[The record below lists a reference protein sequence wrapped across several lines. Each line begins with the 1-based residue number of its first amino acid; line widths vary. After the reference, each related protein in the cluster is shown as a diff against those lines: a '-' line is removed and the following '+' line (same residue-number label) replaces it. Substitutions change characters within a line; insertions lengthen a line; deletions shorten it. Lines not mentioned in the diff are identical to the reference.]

1 MNGLKNLT
9 DEELMKA
16 VVPLLV
22 HPSFAHLTELMR
34 RRQAQQ
40 IKSVC
45 SLSAPTDIYRAQ
57 GQVKAYDSMLNL
69 EAEIKALK

>member
-1 MNGLKNLT
+1 MGLSNLS

-22 HPSFAHLTELMR
+22 HPSFPHLQELMR
-34 RRQAQQ
+34 RRQARQ

-45 SLSAPTDIYRAQ
+45 SLSDPVDIYRSQ
-57 GQVKAYDSMLNL
+57 GQVKAYDSFLNL